1 VVGYDAVVI
10 CHPIFW
16 LYIFAVQSSN
26 VHGTEDGISQF
37 YPNGRHWLHRTL
49 ETRFPTRFRG
59 VTGSCES
66 VSSMPLVIHGYSHDF
81 TNFKSPAAM
90 GVDGN
95 ASPITMD
102 GISLEIVPHSPSKR
116 STTIVSGA
124 SG

>member
-1 VVGYDAVVI
+1 M
-10 CHPIFW
+10 
-16 LYIFAVQSSN
+16 
-26 VHGTEDGISQF
+26 HGT
-37 YPNGRHWLHRTL
+37 LA
-49 ETRFPTRFRG
+49 TRFRG
-59 VTGSCES
+59 VTGSCGS
-66 VSSMPLVIHGYSHDF
+66 VWSMPIVIHGYSHDF

>member
-1 VVGYDAVVI
+1 M
-10 CHPIFW
+10 PI
-16 LYIFAVQSSN
+16 
-26 VHGTEDGISQF
+26 
-37 YPNGRHWLHRTL
+37 
-49 ETRFPTRFRG
+49 
-59 VTGSCES
+59 
-66 VSSMPLVIHGYSHDF
+66 VIHGYSHDF

-124 SG
+124 SGWTITLQAIFLIGICTAISIAA